1 MTGIFWALL
10 KLLFSTYS
18 FAIIIRSFLPWLG
31 VSHYHPVMRFL
42 IDITE
47 PLLAPLRR
55 FIPSVGG
62 LDFSPMVALLVV
74 WAVEQAIR
82 AVFLMIM

>member
-10 KLLFSTYS
+10 KLVFSTYS
-18 FAIIIRSFLPWLG
+18 FAIIIRSFLPWFG

-47 PLLAPLRR
+47 PLLAPIRR
-55 FIPSVGG
+55 FLPSTGG

-74 WAVEQAIR
+74 WAAERVIR
-82 AVFLMIM
+82 AVFLMIL

>member
-82 AVFLMIM
+82 TVFMMIM

>member
-1 MTGIFWALL
+1 MTGIFWVLL

-47 PLLAPLRR
+47 PLLAPIRR
-55 FIPSVGG
+55 YVPPVGG
-62 LDFSPMVALLVV
+62 LDFSPMVALLLV
-74 WAVEQAIR
+74 WAVEQVIR
-82 AVFLMIM
+82 AIL

>member
-74 WAVEQAIR
+74 WAVEQAVR
-82 AVFLMIM
+82 TVFLMIM

>member
-1 MTGIFWALL
+1 VTGIFWALL

-82 AVFLMIM
+82 TVFMMIM

>member
-1 MTGIFWALL
+1 VTGSFWTLLNLIFSA
-10 KLLFSTYS
+10 YS

-55 FIPSVGG
+55 LIPPVGG
-62 LDFSPMVALLVV
+62 LDFSPMVALLMI
-74 WAVEQAIR
+74 WAIEQVIR
-82 AVFLMIM
+82 AVFLMIL